1 MEGVVDIEIDIKTY
15 YSQDGAS
22 LIEIM
27 EEINNAGF
35 DADNKKTTK
44 ASGNPCRGAKIKKI
58 ISCMQSV
65 FKGYVVIVRR
75 FKSAFERLLKNLFFC
90 PVTFE
95 GRIKKFLFK
104 NQIASKIFL

>member
-1 MEGVVDIEIDIKTY
+1 MSRLPFY
-15 YSQDGAS
+15 CSF
-22 LIEIM
+22 
-27 EEINNAGF
+27 F

-104 NQIASKIFL
+104 TRLPLKYFCEIHFHHL

>member
-1 MEGVVDIEIDIKTY
+1 MPITKKQQRLHVIPAKV
-15 YSQDGAS
+15 
-22 LIEIM
+22 L
-27 EEINNAGF
+27 
-35 DADNKKTTK
+35 NKK
-44 ASGNPCRGAKIKKI
+44 
-58 ISCMQSV
+58 ISFMQNV

>member
-27 EEINNAGF
+27 EEINNAGI

-44 ASGNPCRGAKIKKI
+44 VSGNTCRGAK
-58 ISCMQSV
+58 
-65 FKGYVVIVRR
+65 
-75 FKSAFERLLKNLFFC
+75 
-90 PVTFE
+90 
-95 GRIKKFLFK
+95 
-104 NQIASKIFL
+104 